1 MRDAEKD
8 RLALSVADRHS
19 EFEEAL
25 AGNRRKYPTREFQLL
40 AEAVRRYVEKD
51 RKRRDDAPQRCQCR
65 SRARRLSP
73 GRTKAGS
80 QRSARRGRKDWN
92 ASSFSATIRTSTGR
106 ASWYLRMPVRCLPKP
121 RFRVCHLELM
131 VGTGCH
137 PQESCLVAFCR
148 SPVNRPDSGSVQ
160 GTTATDWHL
169 RFIRLEEPK
178 PKNRVACRL
187 NADLN

>member
-92 ASSFSATIRTSTGR
+92 ASSFSATIRTSTGL
-106 ASWYLRMPVRCLPKP
+106 SSSGILPGGVLPQPSKSP
-121 RFRVCHLELM
+121 RLW
-131 VGTGCH
+131 VGPRDYGHRLAPSLPPPRRTET
-137 PQESCLVAFCR
+137 QEPSRLPTER
-148 SPVNRPDSGSVQ
+148 RP
-160 GTTATDWHL
+160 
-169 RFIRLEEPK
+169 
-178 PKNRVACRL
+178 
-187 NADLN
+187 